1 MNGGSMYQAPRGYQ
15 NATVRGAREPSG
27 RRRRSP
33 RAARSD
39 SNLRVIRKNRNPEKK
54 RYFRR
59 RPNTCQAFGRIEKLP
74 PLRTFLRYMG
84 FPPAPF

>member
-39 SNLRVIRKNRNPEKK
+39 SNLRVIRKNRNPEK
-54 RYFRR
+54 
-59 RPNTCQAFGRIEKLP
+59 
-74 PLRTFLRYMG
+74 
-84 FPPAPF
+84 